1 MVQTFCKFAIQGTR
15 TLGDVNKEES
25 IDQSASLL
33 VQHLVEASNRQVSY
47 KSPSQG
53 GAFRQQRET
62 PLSVGL
68 ALDIHKTTRS
78 KSLVEK
84 LAHLDLSISWRKVME
99 IETSMA
105 KATLKQMDALGGIC
119 IPPGWYKTR
128 LLGLRWTISIFSRQ
142 RPLTCTLQFMV
153 QR

>member
-33 VQHLVEASNRQVSY
+33 VQHLGAFKSDRQVSY
-47 KSPSQG
+47 KNTSQG

-78 KSLVEK
+78 KSRRCMSSHRNMALREWSAKNNTMNSQEGSFVE
-84 LAHLDLSISWRKVME
+84 
-99 IETSMA
+99 
-105 KATLKQMDALGGIC
+105 
-119 IPPGWYKTR
+119 
-128 LLGLRWTISIFSRQ
+128 
-142 RPLTCTLQFMV
+142 
-153 QR
+153 